1 MFVPDVAQTH
11 HAELQYIN
19 QVLASLT
26 DEMDIPFAD
35 ITPMFES
42 ASDPRVFYFWPR
54 DWHTNAKGH
63 EKMAEALVP
72 LVCHVLQQKNVQCK
86 QTDHLRDGKVSNK

>member
-26 DEMDIPFAD
+26 EAMHIPFAD
-35 ITPMFES
+35 ITPMFET
-42 ASDPRVFYFWPR
+42 ASDPRIFYLWPR
-54 DWHTNAKGH
+54 DWHTNAEGH

-72 LVCHVLQQKNVQCK
+72 LVCHVLQQKNIHCT
-86 QTDHLRDGKVSNK
+86 QTDHVRNGKVSIK